1 MIPKRIICGGQTGVD
16 RAALDVALALGIPC
30 GGWCP
35 RGRWAEDGPI
45 DPRYPLRETRGSNPG
60 ERTRR
65 NVADGDATLIMAPQ
79 PLGGG
84 TAVAHDWAET
94 LDKILLVIE
103 PNASNAQL
111 AVVAGWL
118 AEHTLQVLNV
128 AGPRESESPGIYQES
143 RAFLT
148 KLWTGDG
155 AGSSLRGG
163 GRRADFGP
171 GTTPNRGAP
180 RLKENDRPDRS

>member
-1 MIPKRIICGGQTGVD
+1 MIPKRIISGGQTGVD

-45 DPRYPLRETRGSNPG
+45 DPRYPLRETRGSDPG
-60 ERTRR
+60 ERTKR

-103 PNASNAQL
+103 PNASNAAL

-118 AEHTLQVLNV
+118 AEHTVQILNV
-128 AGPRESESPGIYQES
+128 AGPRESESPGIYRES
-143 RAFLT
+143 RAFFT
-148 KLWTGDG
+148 KLWTGDAAG
-155 AGSSLRGG
+155 AVSGEEGVGQTPAQGQHPTG
-163 GRRADFGP
+163 GRHV
-171 GTTPNRGAP
+171 
-180 RLKENDRPDRS
+180 